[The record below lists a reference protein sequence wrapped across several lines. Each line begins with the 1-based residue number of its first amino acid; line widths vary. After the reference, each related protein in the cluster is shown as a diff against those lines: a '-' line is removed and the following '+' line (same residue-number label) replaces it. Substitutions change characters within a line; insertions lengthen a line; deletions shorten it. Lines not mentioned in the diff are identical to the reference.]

1 MLISAWLTAVRNRL
15 QSPSITKRRINRKQA
30 VSASEGLE
38 IRALLAAT
46 LQAVRPN
53 VGEFLVQNEIRTV
66 APQELTLQFS
76 LGSTITPS
84 SISSNSI
91 QVFRSGFDGIFGN
104 GNDVPVTIGY
114 VGPGSSP
121 NEVVLRFGENLIDE
135 HYRIVTNETGPNA
148 LLETVTTTSG
158 TVNTPVTASTF
169 NFELDLGAQVLAVDP
184 QPVTV
189 NANGTVTQA
198 RNQVVVYFNSDTLN
212 TASANNAAF
221 YQLIFTNETVTNLD
235 DITYNPT
242 TVVYNPAT
250 NTSTL
255 TFASDLAALAGS
267 GPGTFRLRIGNA
279 NLTPEAPV
287 SQFNFADVGDSYAT
301 ATTLGTISNTGNLSH
316 IINSA
321 VDPLPYAFTFPGSN
335 TDPGHREIEV
345 ESHINGSAD
354 GTPGTSQINYNFK
367 VVYGTDPL
375 GNILNNVIT
384 AAQKQRAREV
394 FEFYGSL
401 LGIDFRETDALG
413 LTIVTGDMRALDPT
427 IPTGPGGVTGLA
439 GGSVA
444 IMDQAE
450 VWNDGPGA
458 NWFSVAMHEIG
469 HLLGQ
474 GHTYDL
480 PEQTIQ
486 GSNPLATVGNVE
498 QVFPGNADVIHG
510 QYRYRPDSVDV
521 DLYQFIVGAGKT
533 GVFTTEVIAERLAN
547 ASRLDSVIRLF
558 RQNPDGSREMLAQN
572 DDYFSSDSF
581 LQVALG
587 AGTYFVGI
595 SSTGNEVYDPTISG
609 TGLGG
614 TSQGSYQLRMD
625 FRLAET
631 TTLVDTTGTRFDG
644 DADGKAGGV
653 YNFWFKT
660 ATAAN
665 TLFVNKEAIST
676 LSFACCIRRND
687 SGCRAERV
695 AICSQ
700 QRDSH

>member
-15 QSPSITKRRINRKQA
+15 QSPSPTKRRINKKQA
-30 VSASEGLE
+30 ASASEGLE
-38 IRALLAAT
+38 IRALLTTT

-76 LGSTITPS
+76 LGSTITPA
-84 SISSNSI
+84 SINSNSI
-91 QVFRSGFDGIFGN
+91 EVLRSGFDGLFGN

-135 HYRIVTNETGPNA
+135 HYRIVTHGTGANILQA
-148 LLETVTTTSG
+148 TVL
-158 TVNTPVTASTF
+158 VNGLPVADPVTDANF
-169 NFELDLGAQVLAVDP
+169 NFELDLGAQVVAVDP

-189 NANGTVTQA
+189 NSNGTVTQA

-212 TASANNAAF
+212 TASANNASF

-235 DITYNPT
+235 DVKYNPT
-242 TVVYNPAT
+242 SVVYNPAT

-279 NLTPEAPV
+279 DVTPEAPV
-287 SQFNFADVGDSYAT
+287 TQFNFADVGDSYLT
-301 ATTLGTISNTGNLSH
+301 ATTLGTISTTGNLSH

-321 VDPLPYAFTFPGSN
+321 IDPLPYAFTFPGAN

-345 ESHINGSAD
+345 ESHINGFAD
-354 GTPGTSQINYNFK
+354 ITHGISQINYNFK
-367 VVYGTDPL
+367 DVYGTDPL
-375 GNILNNVIT
+375 GNILHNVIT
-384 AAQKQRAREV
+384 DAQKQRAREV

-401 LGIDFRETDALG
+401 LGIDFRETDSLG
-413 LTIVTGDMRALDPT
+413 LTVVTGDLRAIDPT
-427 IPTGPGGVTGLA
+427 IPTGPGGVAGLA
-439 GGSVA
+439 GGGVA

-458 NWFSVAMHEIG
+458 DWFSVAMHEIG

-480 PEQTIQ
+480 PDQTIQ

-498 QVFPGNADVIHG
+498 PFFPGNADVIHG
-510 QYRYRPDSVDV
+510 QYQYRPDSVDV
-521 DLYQFIVGAGKT
+521 DLYKFVVGAGQS

-547 ASRLDSVIRLF
+547 ASRLDSAIRLF
-558 RQNPDGSREMLAQN
+558 RENPDGSREML
-572 DDYFSSDSF
+572 
-581 LQVALG
+581 
-587 AGTYFVGI
+587 
-595 SSTGNEVYDPTISG
+595 
-609 TGLGG
+609 
-614 TSQGSYQLRMD
+614 
-625 FRLAET
+625 
-631 TTLVDTTGTRFDG
+631 
-644 DADGKAGGV
+644 
-653 YNFWFKT
+653 
-660 ATAAN
+660 
-665 TLFVNKEAIST
+665 
-676 LSFACCIRRND
+676 
-687 SGCRAERV
+687 
-695 AICSQ
+695 
-700 QRDSH
+700 